1 MSSVVEKGHTIRI
14 PAESLG
20 GEKSEKITLDEFKS
34 KTGGDDFCV
43 TVDDSFQ
50 YGQKKDKTNRFL
62 VFHNKD
68 NKPFQHRYVENTL
81 TQLGGRAVDIIEW
94 LGYKDINTV
103 EEYAKRF
110 VGDYLHNY

>member
-1 MSSVVEKGHTIRI
+1 M
-14 PAESLG
+14 PNL
-20 GEKSEKITLDEFKS
+20 L
-34 KTGGDDFCV
+34 
-43 TVDDSFQ
+43 
-50 YGQKKDKTNRFL
+50 
-62 VFHNKD
+62 
-68 NKPFQHRYVENTL
+68 QHRYVENTL